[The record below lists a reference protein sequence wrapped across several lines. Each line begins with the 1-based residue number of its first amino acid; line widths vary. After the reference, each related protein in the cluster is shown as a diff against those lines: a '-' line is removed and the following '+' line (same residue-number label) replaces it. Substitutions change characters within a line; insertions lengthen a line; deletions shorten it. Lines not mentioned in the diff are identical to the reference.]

1 MAKIL
6 IKFDIAA
13 ARCNEQK
20 NQNLSGAK
28 FNQLDRWI
36 WVTWPELTNQWR
48 GFWVFA
54 VVGAQQ
60 AETQNCCR
68 WLVNFCHVT
77 QIKKNKNFFFQIW
90 KLFFLLFP
98 SLRLLF
104 LHVTSSSFQSPLP
117 SSYLPFVVLISS
129 IVSCDDDVFLS
140 TLTFCCLHS
149 IHSTYSPSCD
159 DHQSNYLLFLS
170 IDTYLLFSWLHP
182 MHWSLSLVA
191 CLPHLCICILR
202 LAFLHRS
209 VWRSSSSLSCVSW
222 GLSSIYFTLSESAT
236 TPTLVQRTTFGVIAV
251 SWSVLTVIWACDLL
265 HDGPAYYQLC
275 KPDNFF
281 FHLLCDLNQGS
292 LPPKP
297 ITLPTVLA
305 RLRCWCEE

>member
-1 MAKIL
+1 M
-6 IKFDIAA
+6 
-13 ARCNEQK
+13 
-20 NQNLSGAK
+20 
-28 FNQLDRWI
+28 
-36 WVTWPELTNQWR
+36 
-48 GFWVFA
+48 
-54 VVGAQQ
+54 
-60 AETQNCCR
+60 
-68 WLVNFCHVT
+68 
-77 QIKKNKNFFFQIW
+77 
-90 KLFFLLFP
+90 FP
-98 SLRLLF
+98 SFRLLL

-117 SSYLPFVVLISS
+117 SSHLPFVVLISS
-129 IVSCDDDVFLS
+129 IVSCDDDDVFLS

-170 IDTYLLFSWLHP
+170 INTYLLFSWLPP

-191 CLPHLCICILR
+191 CLPHLCICILT

-209 VWRSSSSLSCVSW
+209 VWRSYSLLSCVSW
-222 GLSSIYFTLSESAT
+222 GLSSIYFTLAVFDILYLVWASDHSDFSSAHYLLCHSCLMKCPYRYMSLRSLT
-236 TPTLVQRTTFGVIAV
+236 RW
-251 SWSVLTVIWACDLL
+251 SSVLPTV
-265 HDGPAYYQLC
+265 QTRQ
-275 KPDNFF
+275 FF